1 MGKFAETFMKKL
13 VDESVV
19 SEKFLIDWYD
29 KTIRLDK
36 DSGLYDKKA
45 EKKFRDLIEKFM
57 EWLKTAESSSGSSS
71 GSDSEEEKK
80 GEEKEAQSVPE
91 KKAPVEETAAQKKQK
106 EMIEKQKK
114 AQAEAMKALEEEE
127 TKRLEVIAQ
136 QEDTA
141 EKINLTNLKDDKE
154 EVDIDDI

>member
-1 MGKFAETFMKKL
+1 MKKL
-13 VDESVV
+13 VDESFV
-19 SEKFLIDWYD
+19 SEKFLIEWYD
-29 KTIRLDK
+29 KVIRLDK

-80 GEEKEAQSVPE
+80 EEEEEAQNVPE

-106 EMIEKQKK
+106 AMIEK
-114 AQAEAMKALEEEE
+114 
-127 TKRLEVIAQ
+127 
-136 QEDTA
+136 
-141 EKINLTNLKDDKE
+141 
-154 EVDIDDI
+154 

>member
-1 MGKFAETFMKKL
+1 MKKL
-13 VDESVV
+13 VDESFV
-19 SEKFLIDWYD
+19 SEKFLIEWYD

-57 EWLKTAESSSGSSS
+57 EWLKTAESSSGSS

-80 GEEKEAQSVPE
+80 EEEEESQAVPQ

-106 EMIEKQKK
+106 EMIEK
-114 AQAEAMKALEEEE
+114 
-127 TKRLEVIAQ
+127 
-136 QEDTA
+136 
-141 EKINLTNLKDDKE
+141 
-154 EVDIDDI
+154 